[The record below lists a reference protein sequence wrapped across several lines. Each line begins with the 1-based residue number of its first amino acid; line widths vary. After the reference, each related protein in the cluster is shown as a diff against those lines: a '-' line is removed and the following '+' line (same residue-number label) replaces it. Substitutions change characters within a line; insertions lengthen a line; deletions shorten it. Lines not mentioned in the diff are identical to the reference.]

1 MAKNKYT
8 LCYSKKM
15 IMIIAVSLM
24 LFPIM
29 GWAQNGPPK
38 SEFGL
43 YLYGSYDIDTEIP
56 GTGAMIDYKFF
67 ISNTISVGPFIH
79 GIYLFEKDEIEG
91 STVSVS
97 GTLGYYNLDAGGKI
111 DIGLSDDFYIWA
123 GLGASYSTAIA
134 EFAITVGGSTGSDTV
149 TDSKFG
155 LAAIS
160 GLEYKLSNG
169 ISVLSHAYYNTHSEA
184 LVVGGGIRFKF

>member
-1 MAKNKYT
+1 MIKNKYT

-43 YLYGSYDIDTEIP
+43 YLYGSYDIDVEIP
-56 GTGAMIDYKFF
+56 GAGAMIDYKFF

-79 GIYLFEKDEIEG
+79 GIYLFEKDEIEDSAG
-91 STVSVS
+91 S
-97 GTLGYYNLDAGGKI
+97 GTLGYYSFDAGGKI

-123 GLGASYSTAIA
+123 GLGGSY
-134 EFAITVGGSTGSDTV
+134 AITNIETKETSGSST
-149 TDSKFG
+149 TDSESK
-155 LAAIS
+155 LALAVIS